1 MADMNLCTDCGKCA
15 ARCPAHID
23 VPRYV
28 RAFQSGQPI
37 DNIVSDGKPVDCIEC
52 GYCSRCCPQKIDAL
66 AMIRELAMLDFKKNS
81 MEAAL

>member
-1 MADMNLCTDCGKCA
+1 MADKNLCMDCGKCTA
-15 ARCPAHID
+15 GCPAHID

-28 RAFQSGQPI
+28 RAFQSGQSA

-52 GYCSRCCPQKIDAL
+52 GYCSRRCPQKIDAL
-66 AMIRELAMLDFKKNS
+66 AAIRELAMRDCKKKT